1 MKKLF
6 LSALLATA
14 LFSTPAMAKVEPDII
29 RTTYGDFDSK
39 GQFLSTNESVLKAMD
54 FKKTEKQANQ
64 GDANAQFYLAKMYDL
79 GIHTQKDDKKA
90 MEWYKKSA
98 ENGNANAMNNY
109 ADYLLAKTVKWNK
122 KSAENDNVKA
132 MNNDTDLTMNEVV
145 SWYQKA
151 SELNQ
156 PHAKMNLAMYYIASK
171 TDIQKGV
178 DLLLELGKNGFA
190 PAYFLL
196 SQIATTE
203 LPEDIYNNTFKDANE
218 PFKYAIQSAEM
229 GYSPAQVYLAQFS
242 SMLFLFGADI
252 DESGE
257 KAKDKTQQLSKTK
270 QNIINAYSW
279 AKRACNNGNEQG
291 CDALAFYDDLKDS
304 KETQLAKESCDSE
317 KDPKVK
323 QEMCQA
329 YQFYQELHQ
338 EFESIDKRY
347 Q

>member
-1 MKKLF
+1 MKKLL

-14 LFSTPAMAKVEPDII
+14 LFSSPAMAKVEPDII

-39 GQFLSTNESVLKAMD
+39 GQFLSTNESVLKAMN

-79 GIHTQKDDKKA
+79 GIHTQKDEQKA
-90 MEWYKKSA
+90 KEWYKKSA
-98 ENGNANAMNNY
+98 ENGNAFAMNNY
-109 ADYLLAKTVKWNK
+109 ASYFKGDEAIF
-122 KSAENDNVKA
+122 
-132 MNNDTDLTMNEVV
+132 
-145 SWYQKA
+145 WYKKA

-190 PAYFLL
+190 PAYFVL
-196 SQIATTE
+196 SQIAITE
-203 LPEDIYNNTFKDANE
+203 LPEDIYNNTFKDKNE
-218 PFKYAIQSAEM
+218 PFNYAIESANM
-229 GYSPAQVYLAQFS
+229 GYSPAQVYLSRFS

-304 KETQLAKESCDSE
+304 KKTQLAKESCDSE